1 MIELG
6 VVEVREVVVASPQT
20 WGASTTV
27 ADARAAFLDDH
38 VHMLL
43 LTDGDVLVGTVLRDD
58 LPGAPADD
66 PALRH
71 AALAGRTVAPDE
83 PAEGVRRAMLDRGE
97 RRLAVVDG
105 AGRLVGLLCLKR
117 HGGGFCRDEDVRA
130 RRRERRGADVA

>member
-1 MIELG
+1 MIETG
-6 VVEVREVVVASPQT
+6 GVEVRTAVVASPQT
-20 WGASTTV
+20 WGAATTV
-27 ADARAAFLDDH
+27 TEARAAFLDDH

-43 LTDGDVLVGTVLRDD
+43 LTDGDVLVGTVVRDD
-58 LPGAPADD
+58 LLGAPAGD

-71 AALAGRTVAPDE
+71 AVLTGRTVAPDA

-130 RRRERRGADVA
+130 RRRERHSADVA